1 MPRRSARKVAIYV
14 LCIGSFFFLVI
25 NIHVQKNGPIKLGL
39 PVGFSFKQYDD
50 SFNNIEEQKINEK
63 KKDEVS
69 HLQLRKL
76 ELSDVTNDI
85 AEIPTNNDRPWY
97 MKDGQIRP
105 QHSKFDPD
113 TGDRDAK
120 IFPEEKQGDR
130 LVDQL
135 MYVPPEG
142 FIAEDQDDP
151 DIPLKKILF
160 WNGASSWGIRPGRG
174 VFLKEKC
181 PVSSC
186 VIATQRKES
195 STADLIVFKDHF
207 TMPGIERKSEQL
219 WMIFMLESP
228 LHTQVFKH
236 PEVFNWTATYR
247 SDSTIVAPYERW
259 QYYNEKVKTKAQ
271 EMNYAANK
279 KKKVAWF
286 VSNCGAKN
294 GRLEYAR
301 NLSNHIEVDIYG
313 SCGSMQCP
321 RSSDECNK
329 MLDTDYKF
337 YLAFENSNCKDY
349 ITEKFYVNGLK
360 HNVLPIV
367 MGASKEEYEANAP
380 YKSFIHVDDFDG
392 PADLAEYLKKLD
404 ADDNLYNSYF
414 QWKGTGE
421 MINTKFFCRLCA
433 LLHDPKER
441 PVENQSFKNINE
453 WWRGRGT
460 CIKGSWK
467 KYHTALEKQKNQR

>member
-1 MPRRSARKVAIYV
+1 MYWFLFLLGDQYSCAEKWTDKTWST
-14 LCIGSFFFLVI
+14 GEFFFCQREQVDDFNLHCVLF
-25 NIHVQKNGPIKLGL
+25 Q
-39 PVGFSFKQYDD
+39 VGFLFKQYDD
-50 SFNNIEEQKINEK
+50 SFNNNVEEQKIDEK
-63 KKDEVS
+63 KKDDEVS

-76 ELSDVTNDI
+76 ELSDVSNDI

-105 QHSKFDPD
+105 QHSKLDPD

-219 WMIFMLESP
+219 WMIFMLG
-228 LHTQVFKH
+228 
-236 PEVFNWTATYR
+236 
-247 SDSTIVAPYERW
+247 
-259 QYYNEKVKTKAQ
+259 
-271 EMNYAANK
+271 M
-279 KKKVAWF
+279 
-286 VSNCGAKN
+286 
-294 GRLEYAR
+294 
-301 NLSNHIEVDIYG
+301 
-313 SCGSMQCP
+313 
-321 RSSDECNK
+321 
-329 MLDTDYKF
+329 
-337 YLAFENSNCKDY
+337 
-349 ITEKFYVNGLK
+349 
-360 HNVLPIV
+360 
-367 MGASKEEYEANAP
+367 
-380 YKSFIHVDDFDG
+380 
-392 PADLAEYLKKLD
+392 
-404 ADDNLYNSYF
+404 
-414 QWKGTGE
+414 
-421 MINTKFFCRLCA
+421 
-433 LLHDPKER
+433 
-441 PVENQSFKNINE
+441 
-453 WWRGRGT
+453 
-460 CIKGSWK
+460 
-467 KYHTALEKQKNQR
+467 